1 MQFSFLGYSVKKI
14 MELDLD
20 VKDVT
25 ILRFFDDFRQSGRM
39 NYEVIEGVNYYWISY
54 QNIENELPFLGLG
67 KRSIM
72 MRMLKLRDLGVLS
85 HYTKKEGGT
94 FSYYAL
100 GEKYRELL
108 YIKNN
113 NDSNNNDSNA
123 SNDSDST
130 GGQAI
135 GYYDATNVSRIGQ
148 DIYQHNT
155 ISNYNDGEST
165 NYLTTKF
172 NSKESADSFSN
183 DYTST
188 MGQATLYYNEENK
201 FYNGEDNKE
210 DSNKVVDNNEEDI
223 QNNIQGIDYLKDFE
237 DSNYKKEER
246 VYSNNHRGYT
256 EKCSTNT
263 HLLNNSSTILTN
275 IYNNIKDKVSSIINY
290 LNSKVG
296 VMYKASNTKTV
307 NLVKARLKDGF
318 TIEDFKTVIDKKVK
332 AWKGTIFEQYL
343 TPFTLFGEK
352 FEVYLNQKI
361 VKSDESKNN
370 NSYGNKISYSGNKK
384 LKFDNFKGREYD
396 YDELEKKLLGWDDQ

>member
-14 MELDLD
+14 MELELD

-39 NYEVIEGVNYYWISY
+39 NYDVIDGVKYYWISY

-72 MRMLKLRDLGVLS
+72 MRMLKLRDLGVLA

-113 NDSNNNDSNA
+113 NDSNDNNASNA
-123 SNDSDST
+123 SNDSDASNDGDSM
-130 GGQAI
+130 GGQA
-135 GYYDATNVSRIGQ
+135 THH
-148 DIYQHNT
+148 HNT
-155 ISNYNDGEST
+155 ISNYSHGQAT
-165 NYLTTKF
+165 NNLTTKF

-201 FYNGEDNKE
+201 FYNIEYNKE
-210 DSNKVVDNNEEDI
+210 DSNKIVNNNEEDI
-223 QNNIQGIDYLKDFE
+223 HNNIQGRDYLKDFE
-237 DSNYKKEER
+237 EANHKKEKR
-246 VYSNNHRGYT
+246 VYSNNHKGCA

-296 VMYKASNTKTV
+296 VMYKASNTKTI